1 MKVSIITVSYN
12 SAKTIIETIE
22 SVVNQ
27 SYDNIEYIIIDGDS
41 KDGTKDIIESYKH
54 QIHTI
59 VSEPDKGIYDAMNKG
74 LALATG
80 DVIGLLNSDDTFA
93 HKDVIKNV
101 VATFNAKQVDA
112 VYGNLKYINGAT
124 KATVRNWKSGA
135 YRRSKFLFGWM
146 PPHPTFFVKREAYEQ
161 FGRFDTSLK
170 SAADYELMLRFLYK
184 NKVTAAHNNE
194 VMVLM
199 RTGGQSNASLKNH
212 ILANLE
218 DRKAWIKN
226 QLYPYFFTTLL
237 KPVRKIPQF
246 VNL

>member
-22 SVVNQ
+22 SVINQ

-41 KDGTKDIIESYKH
+41 KDGTMDIIESYKH
-54 QIHTI
+54 KIHTV

-93 HKDVIKNV
+93 HNDVIKNV
-101 VATFNAKQVDA
+101 VAKFSTKPIDA
-112 VYGNLKYINGAT
+112 VYGDLKYINGAN
-124 KATVRNWKSGA
+124 KSTVRHWKSGR
-135 YRRSKFLFGWM
+135 YKRNKFLFGWM
-146 PPHPTFFVKREAYEQ
+146 PPHPTFFVKREVYEQ
-161 FGRFDTSLK
+161 FGSFDTSLK

-184 NKVTAAHNNE
+184 NKVAAAYNNE
-194 VMVLM
+194 VMVFM
-199 RTGGQSNASLKNH
+199 RTGGQSNASIKNH
-212 ILANLE
+212 LLANLE

-237 KPVRKIPQF
+237 KPARKIPQF